1 MEGEFNKSSTSFV
14 LSLLTRRSNR
24 KLGADSNSF
33 HRGYFTTFVKSTLL
47 NCLLRTGKIQAQH
60 KKKTISYSLFKTQFL
75 AIIMGKEEGTVPTT
89 GTENPVPSITLSIT
103 QDDVKRVLEASEAM
117 AETLHLI
124 EKGKDLTPRED
135 DRAGALSEKNS
146 QNGQSLSEDPTT
158 SLRTVVS
165 TSDESSDGQS
175 KPSTKPGKRPLHEM
189 IYEAA
194 QRCEHPMLDA
204 FLEKMTVSGST
215 SKETRAGILIFY
227 DMDMSSKLRL
237 IFDVLGGD
245 SNRVGTGD
253 DKENHEVALT
263 REGTLSL
270 FRSVIV
276 AISSCIHQE
285 TRVQVELDKEDTSV
299 QPPSKKVKISE
310 TSPGSACS
318 VPIQENR
325 SDADSVPPLQGPAP
339 SFDSSLATLKEEDDF
354 TTSAVRKEFEEIA
367 TYASDRL
374 LKFSMKGMSGKKE
387 DAKVSF
393 GVFDE
398 WRAAEGGK
406 VAPWVDL
413 FDLTRWR
420 SPARSTS
427 RPREPRPQTET
438 AKPKATPPPSA
449 VKRETGQPP
458 KEGFADSSTPSIQAQ
473 KKEEVAPSPSFC
485 DTSSSRTVVS
495 FDFTGAMP
503 DVSSESGFCIN
514 ITEANLM
521 TLRNLVR
528 TTGLACRPTHE
539 ITDILIGASRKSQGT
554 SMSLKVLPIERF
566 HTCLNQLLGSG
577 SARRLSK
584 VDKEVFSSCFVDFFS
599 CFDTRRAPLEAGEA
613 DGKELAIGF
622 SFLCAGS
629 KSAKLASGF
638 ELMESEK
645 NAGLT
650 KDQLAE
656 FLRSYLTMLVG
667 ISLLTSSSEGVM
679 KPKLNSS
686 RRKSMF
692 AAAENGARW
701 TLGHFLKNK
710 GPKAGKGQKNTYTFE
725 VFADW
730 YTNGGYNVAP
740 WLELLDL
747 KKLLSLIGE
756 SDVDAKTPP
765 LMMDPLPPFPGPK
778 TSTPEYHSPPRRSRR
793 TPLPASESLS
803 RSRAP
808 PITEVLFTFPLANQ
822 RSLVVLREDAS
833 YVRGV
838 VDQLGLLDLSPD
850 DVWSGLYGAALKHP
864 PVPPH
869 KGSKS
874 PKSTTG
880 KSMLVNKSTFVE
892 CMNDTTQ
899 MKGDGRKRSSSG
911 KTKSY
916 SGARDVLV
924 NFFHSFDLLQ
934 VDRVSLNELMGGLT
948 LLCGGKKSTKLA
960 FAFGVFDRRPQPK
973 TKRGKRATPR
983 VNSLGG
989 EDLFLFLRSFL
1000 IVMFSCC
1007 RQSWDLSDDAVN
1019 RYIAD
1024 TANMVTDDVMRYQWK
1039 TKKKDRIDFD
1049 EFGQWYN
1056 EGGFESA
1063 PWLELLDLT
1072 KWILVD
1078 NIGNHISSPTPQSPG
1093 LLGSSQMSRD
1103 EIDCPPAPP
1112 DDSVDP
1118 SFFDD
1123 DENPIMQMGSIDEMD
1138 IILMQPSQDSG
1149 TDPGLGT
1156 RSFSYSPKQAKPASA
1171 PRNSN
1176 ALKFHLVTDDE
1187 NGGYVISVSQK
1198 RISHLRH
1205 VLVESGLYRL
1215 DGEVACKQILGKS
1228 FRNSK
1233 GGRNGVYSLTK
1244 DDFDSAMRG
1253 VISSSR
1259 MDIGTQRTLSDLL
1272 GEIFVAF
1279 DYDGTGTVN
1288 AIEVACGFTVLCKGK
1303 KSDKL
1308 EYAFDVLDRDR
1319 RGSLSRSDTARYLRS
1334 FLTVLLNV
1342 VSTDSLD
1349 SDSYEDAMSTT
1360 GGMKCERS
1368 KTTIARA
1375 VEAGSSWA
1383 AVQAFRNRRSDRD
1396 LICFDE
1402 FAEWYTS
1409 VGYSNIPWL
1418 ELLDLQK
1425 WVVMEP

>member
-1 MEGEFNKSSTSFV
+1 
-14 LSLLTRRSNR
+14 
-24 KLGADSNSF
+24 
-33 HRGYFTTFVKSTLL
+33 
-47 NCLLRTGKIQAQH
+47 
-60 KKKTISYSLFKTQFL
+60 
-75 AIIMGKEEGTVPTT
+75 MGKDEGSGPGSN
-89 GTENPVPSITLSIT
+89 GTDNPVPSITLSIT
-103 QDDVKRVLEASEAM
+103 QDDVKRVLEASKSM
-117 AETLHLI
+117 AETLAVIQKAEEPSPHKA
-124 EKGKDLTPRED
+124 EEAT
-135 DRAGALSEKNS
+135 LSEKAS
-146 QNGQSLSEDPTT
+146 ENGQT
-158 SLRTVVS
+158 SKPDHSSAPLRTVS

-175 KPSTKPGKRPLHEM
+175 KTQTKPGKRPLHEM
-189 IYEAA
+189 IFEAA

-204 FLEKMTVSGST
+204 FLDKMKASGST
-215 SKETRAGILIFY
+215 SKEIRAGILVFH
-227 DMDMSSKLRL
+227 DMDMSAKLRL
-237 IFDVLGGD
+237 IFDVLGGE
-245 SNRVGTGD
+245 SVNGASAGS
-253 DKENHEVALT
+253 DKENREVTLT

-276 AISSCIHQE
+276 AISSCIHQDK
-285 TRVQVELDKEDTSV
+285 RVQVELEDKEGTTV
-299 QPPSKKVKISE
+299 EPPTKKARVSE
-310 TSPGSACS
+310 TSSPGSVTTKATHE
-318 VPIQENR
+318 INTEG
-325 SDADSVPPLQGPAP
+325 DSIPPLQGPAT

-374 LKFSMKGMSGKKE
+374 LKFSVKGSSAKKE

-393 GVFDE
+393 STFEE
-398 WRAAEGGK
+398 WRASEGGK

-420 SPARSTS
+420 TPARSTA
-427 RPREPRPQTET
+427 RPKEPKPQPEPE
-438 AKPKATPPPSA
+438 KPPIVPASVKKEAASPPRKVATPA
-449 VKRETGQPP
+449 TTPP
-458 KEGFADSSTPSIQAQ
+458 KEVQ
-473 KKEEVAPSPSFC
+473 KKVETPAEPAIPSPSFR
-485 DTSSSRTVVS
+485 DNSNSRTVVS

-503 DVSSESGFCIN
+503 DIAPEGAFCIN
-514 ITEANLM
+514 ITEDNLI

-528 TTGLACRPTHE
+528 TTGLACRPTLE
-539 ITDILIGASRKSQGT
+539 ITDILIGASKNSQDSHGP
-554 SMSLKVLPIERF
+554 SKVLPIERF
-566 HTCLNQLLGSG
+566 HTCLHQLLGSG

-584 VDKEVFSSCFVDFFS
+584 MDKDVFSSCFVDFFT
-599 CFDTRRAPLEAGEA
+599 CFDTRRPPLEAGES

-629 KSAKLASGF
+629 KSSKLAAGF

-645 NAGLT
+645 SLGLS
-650 KDQLAE
+650 KDRLAD

-667 ISLLTSSSEGVM
+667 ISLLTSSSDGVM

-686 RRKSMF
+686 RRKAMLS
-692 AAAENGARW
+692 AVENGARW
-701 TLGHFLKNK
+701 TLSHFLKNN
-710 GPKAGKGQKNTYTFE
+710 GERDGNDGKQLYTFE
-725 VFADW
+725 AFANW
-730 YTNGGYNVAP
+730 YTSGGYNVAP

-756 SDVDAKTPP
+756 TDIGPKTPP
-765 LMMDPLPPFPGPK
+765 LMMDALPPFPGPK
-778 TSTPEYHSPPRRSRR
+778 ISTPEFHSPPRRAQH
-793 TPLPASESLS
+793 TPLPTTEPFD
-803 RSRAP
+803 RSQAP
-808 PITEVLFTFPLANQ
+808 PPAEVLFTFPLANQ

-838 VDQLGLLDLSPD
+838 VDQLGLLNFSPD
-850 DVWSGLYGAALKHP
+850 EVWSGLYGAAVKHP
-864 PVPPH
+864 PVPPRH
-869 KGSKS
+869 GSKS
-874 PKSTTG
+874 PKTTTG
-880 KSMLVNKSTFVE
+880 KSMHVNKSTFVE
-892 CMNDTTQ
+892 CMNDTIQ
-899 MKGDGRKRSSSG
+899 MKGTSKKRGANGHSRSL
-911 KTKSY
+911 

-934 VDRVSLNELMGGLT
+934 VDRVCLNELMGGMT

-960 FAFGVFDRRPQPK
+960 FAFGVFDRRSSPK
-973 TKRGKRATPR
+973 SKKGKKAAPPP
-983 VNSLGG
+983 NSLGG

-1024 TANMVTDDVMRYQWK
+1024 TANMVTDDVMRYQWR
-1039 TKKKDRIDFD
+1039 TKKRDRIDFD

-1072 KWILVD
+1072 KWVLVEGGD
-1078 NIGNHISSPTPQSPG
+1078 NHVTSPTPPSPG
-1093 LLGSSQMSRD
+1093 LLGHSQLLGQEDM
-1103 EIDCPPAPP
+1103 DCPPAPP
-1112 DDSVDP
+1112 DDSMDP

-1123 DENPIMQMGSIDEMD
+1123 DENPIMPMDSIDEMD
-1138 IILMQPSQDSG
+1138 IILMQPSQDREN
-1149 TDPGLGT
+1149 DPVLSKLT
-1156 RSFSYSPKQAKPASA
+1156 RSFSYSPRQSKPPPPPPQ
-1171 PRNSN
+1171 PRSSNS
-1176 ALKFHLVTDDE
+1176 LKFHLVTDDD

-1233 GGRNGVYSLTK
+1233 GGRNGAYSLTK

-1253 VISSSR
+1253 IISSSR
-1259 MDIGTQRTLSDLL
+1259 MDLDTQRTLSDLL

-1288 AIEVACGFTVLCKGK
+1288 AVEVACGFTVLCKGK

-1319 RGSLSRSDTARYLRS
+1319 RGNLSRSDTTRYLRS

-1342 VSTDSLD
+1342 VSTESLD
-1349 SDSYEDAMSTT
+1349 SDTYEDTMSTT
-1360 GGMKCERS
+1360 GGLRCERS
-1368 KTTIARA
+1368 KKTIARA

-1383 AVQAFRNRRSDRD
+1383 AAQAFRNRRSSCDS
-1396 LICFDE
+1396 ICFDE

-1425 WVVMEP
+1425 WAISEP